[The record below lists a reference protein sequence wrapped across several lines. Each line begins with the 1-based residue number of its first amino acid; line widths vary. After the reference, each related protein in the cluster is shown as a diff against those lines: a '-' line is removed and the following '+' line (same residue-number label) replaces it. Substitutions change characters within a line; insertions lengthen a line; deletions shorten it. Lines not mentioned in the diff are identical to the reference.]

1 MENFKHRTTIQIRFK
16 DVDKMGHVNNANHAT
31 YFELARMKY
40 FDDVV
45 GTKIDWTKQGVILAR
60 VEIDYK
66 IPILLEDK
74 ITVLSKC
81 SRLGTKSFDI
91 THSIIKTENGK
102 EIETA
107 IGKSVVVCFDYE
119 KNETINIPDEW
130 KKKALD
136 FEK

>member
-1 MENFKHRTTIQIRFK
+1 MKHRTPIQIRFK

-45 GTKIDWTKQGVILAR
+45 GTKIDWTKQAVILAR

-81 SRLGTKSFDI
+81 SRLGAKSFDI
-91 THSIIKTENGK
+91 SHSIIKTENGK
-102 EIETA
+102 EVELA
-107 IGKSVVVCFDYE
+107 NGKSVVVCFDYE
-119 KNETINIPDEW
+119 KNETTTIPEDW

-136 FEK
+136 YEK

>member
-1 MENFKHRTTIQIRFK
+1 MKHRTPIQIRFK

-45 GTKIDWTKQGVILAR
+45 GMKIDWRKQGVILAR

-74 ITVLSKC
+74 IEVLSKC
-81 SRLGTKSFDI
+81 TRFGKKSFDI
-91 THSIIKTENGK
+91 SHSIVKIESRK
-102 EIETA
+102 EVELA
-107 IGKSVVVCFDYE
+107 VGKSVVVCFDYE
-119 KNETINIPDEW
+119 KQITIPVPEEW
-130 KKKALD
+130 KKKAELY
-136 FEK
+136 EK

>member
-1 MENFKHRTTIQIRFK
+1 MKHRTPIQIRFK

-45 GTKIDWTKQGVILAR
+45 DTKIDWTKQGVILAR

-91 THSIIKTENGK
+91 THSIIKTQNGK

-107 IGKSVVVCFDYE
+107 TGKSVVVCFDYE

-136 FEK
+136 YEK